1 MPLTQERFDLAWG
14 KGHSFDRIIVP
25 QTNAFI
31 DRWEQFRPRWYEDG
45 LCRDGVTP
53 RYSIGL
59 GHAEEG
65 DNWPFK
71 RSDVEEITL
80 EQARDIRA
88 KDVAVKT
95 RFIDKYLPPEEVP
108 LTTFQYG
115 ALVSLCYQQGQGR
128 LIENPIALN
137 WIKKRE
143 YVIGGALLVN
153 YNRNG
158 KGEYKDGLLLRRAAE
173 IGLFMTRRD

>member
-1 MPLTQERFDLAWG
+1 MPIAPDHFLRIWG
-14 KGHSFDRIIVP
+14 DGHSYDRVINP
-25 QTNAFI
+25 ETFQFI
-31 DRWEQFRPRWYEDG
+31 REKEQFRSMWYEDG

-53 RYSIGL
+53 RYSIAF

-71 RSDVEEITL
+71 RSDTTSVTLAQAEEIL
-80 EQARDIRA
+80 L
-88 KDVAVKT
+88 KDVEIKARYINKVVT
-95 RFIDKYLPPEEVP
+95 VP

-128 LIENPIALN
+128 LTENPILINWLN
-137 WIKKRE
+137 KRE
-143 YVIGGALLVN
+143 YVIAGTMFLN